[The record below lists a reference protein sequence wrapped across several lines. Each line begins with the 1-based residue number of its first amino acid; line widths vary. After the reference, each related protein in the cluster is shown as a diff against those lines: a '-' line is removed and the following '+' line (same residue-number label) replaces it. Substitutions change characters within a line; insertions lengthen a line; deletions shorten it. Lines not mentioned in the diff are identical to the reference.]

1 MPCPAPTGLSL
12 RVRSQKRITLEI
24 WQWRFPSG
32 CFYFSWCRLQQA
44 YRASLTGL
52 AYSQTLREHC
62 STRSLFFSWSCLSW
76 VLLSI
81 DRADPL
87 IPATFVAGCKASVA
101 AKRRLAPLEP
111 HAGAQLS
118 PLIASWHVC
127 DMPTGSDNVCLWGA
141 RPENS
146 PCTVKMT
153 RMTRI
158 PRCLA
163 LLNNP
168 YRAWARK
175 LIKLPRVFK
184 M

>member
-62 STRSLFFSWSCLSW
+62 STRSLLFSWSCLSW

-118 PLIASWHVC
+118 PLIASYRLLSPLIASCRLLARLRLPAADENVRAMGC
-127 DMPTGSDNVCLWGA
+127 KTG
-141 RPENS
+141 
-146 PCTVKMT
+146 K
-153 RMTRI
+153 
-158 PRCLA
+158 
-163 LLNNP
+163 
-168 YRAWARK
+168 
-175 LIKLPRVFK
+175 F
-184 M
+184 

>member
-24 WQWRFPSG
+24 LQWRFPSG

-62 STRSLFFSWSCLSW
+62 STRSLLFSWSCLSW

-101 AKRRLAPLEP
+101 AKRRLE
-111 HAGAQLS
+111 GAEELS
-118 PLIASWHVC
+118 TFHKRTMDSLRIAFGVFISGDV
-127 DMPTGSDNVCLWGA
+127 G
-141 RPENS
+141 E
-146 PCTVKMT
+146 
-153 RMTRI
+153 
-158 PRCLA
+158 
-163 LLNNP
+163 
-168 YRAWARK
+168 ARK
-175 LIKLPRVFK
+175 LLADKARCA
-184 M
+184 